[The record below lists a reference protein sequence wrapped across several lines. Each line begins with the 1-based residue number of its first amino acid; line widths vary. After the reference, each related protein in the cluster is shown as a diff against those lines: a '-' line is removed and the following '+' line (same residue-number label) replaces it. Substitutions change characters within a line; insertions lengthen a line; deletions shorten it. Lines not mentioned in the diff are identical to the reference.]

1 MPGLALSPEIEFAD
15 IEDNSEVIET
25 SQTYKIDFEN
35 GRITNEIITGLEAI
49 KQFVYLSL
57 HTERYAYSVYS
68 HDIGNEL
75 QEVLADNETTDAY
88 KKMEIPRLIEEALIY
103 DDRISAVT
111 DFEIEKQGESFRASF
126 TVETD
131 EGTLEIE
138 EVLGEDV

>member
-1 MPGLALSPEIEFAD
+1 MALSPEIEFED
-15 IEDNSEVIET
+15 IEDDSEIIEA

-75 QEVLADNETTDAY
+75 QEVLADKETTEAY
-88 KKMEIPRLIEEALIY
+88 KKMEIPRLIEEVLIY

-111 DFEIEKQGESFRASF
+111 DFEIDKQGESFHVSF

>member
-1 MPGLALSPEIEFAD
+1 MALSPEIEFDD

-57 HTERYAYSVYS
+57 HTERYTYSVYS

-75 QEVLADNETTDAY
+75 QDVLADNETTDAY

-111 DFEIEKQGESFRASF
+111 DFEIEKQGELFRVSF

-138 EVLGEDV
+138 EALGEDV

>member
-1 MPGLALSPEIEFAD
+1 MPLSPEIEFDD
-15 IEDNSEVIET
+15 IEDDSEVIET

-35 GRITNEIITGLEAI
+35 GRITNERITGLEAI

-57 HTERYAYSVYS
+57 HTERYAYSVFS

-75 QEVLADNETTDAY
+75 QDILADNELTDAY

-103 DDRISAVT
+103 DDRVSSVS
-111 DFEIEKQGESFRASF
+111 DFEIEKQGDSFHISF

-131 EGTLEIE
+131 FSN
-138 EVLGEDV
+138 

>member
-1 MPGLALSPEIEFAD
+1 MPGLALSPEIEFDD

-35 GRITNEIITGLEAI
+35 GRITNEIITGLDAI

-75 QEVLADNETTDAY
+75 QEVLADKETTDAY
-88 KKMEIPRLIEEALIY
+88 KKMEIPRLIEEAMIY

-111 DFEIEKQGESFRASF
+111 DFEIDKQGESFHVSF

-131 EGTLEIE
+131 EGTLEIQ

>member
-1 MPGLALSPEIEFAD
+1 MALSPEIEFDD
-15 IEDNSEVIET
+15 IEDDSEVIET

-35 GRITNEIITGLEAI
+35 GLITNEMITGLEAI
-49 KQFVYLSL
+49 RQFVYLSL
-57 HTERYAYSVYS
+57 HTERYAYSVFS

-75 QEVLADNETTDAY
+75 QDILADNETTDAY

-103 DDRISAVT
+103 DDRVSSVS
-111 DFEIEKQGESFRASF
+111 DFEIEKQGDSFHVSF

-131 EGTLEIE
+131 EGKLEIE

>member
-1 MPGLALSPEIEFAD
+1 MALSPEIEFDD
-15 IEDNSEVIET
+15 IEDDSEVIET

-35 GRITNEIITGLEAI
+35 GRITNEKITGLEAI
-49 KQFVYLSL
+49 RQFVYLSL
-57 HTERYAYSVYS
+57 HTERYAYSVFS

-75 QEVLADNETTDAY
+75 QDILADNETTDAY

-103 DDRISAVT
+103 DDRVSSVS
-111 DFEIEKQGESFRASF
+111 DFEIEKQGDSFHVSF

-131 EGTLEIE
+131 EGKLEIE

>member
-1 MPGLALSPEIEFAD
+1 MPLSPEIEFDD
-15 IEDNSEVIET
+15 IEDDSEVIET

-35 GRITNEIITGLEAI
+35 GSITNEMITGIEAI
-49 KQFVYLSL
+49 RQFVYLSL
-57 HTERYAYSVYS
+57 HTERYAYSVFS

-75 QEVLADNETTDAY
+75 RDILADNETTDAY

-103 DDRISAVT
+103 DDRVSSVS
-111 DFEIEKQGESFRASF
+111 DFEIEKQGDSFHVSF

-131 EGTLEIE
+131 EGKLEIE

>member
-1 MPGLALSPEIEFAD
+1 MALSPEIEFDD
-15 IEDNSEVIET
+15 IEDDSEVIET

-35 GRITNEIITGLEAI
+35 GRITNEMITGLEAI
-49 KQFVYLSL
+49 RQFVYLSL
-57 HTERYAYSVYS
+57 HTERYAYSVFS

-75 QEVLADNETTDAY
+75 QDILADSETTDAY

-103 DDRISAVT
+103 DDRVSSVS
-111 DFEIEKQGESFRASF
+111 DFEIEKQGDSFHVSF

-131 EGTLEIE
+131 EGKLEIE

>member
-1 MPGLALSPEIEFAD
+1 MALSPEIEFDD
-15 IEDNSEVIET
+15 IEDDSEVIET

-35 GRITNEIITGLEAI
+35 GRITNEMITGLEAI
-49 KQFVYLSL
+49 RQFVYLSL
-57 HTERYAYSVYS
+57 HTERYAYSVFS

-75 QEVLADNETTDAY
+75 QDILADNETTDAY

-103 DDRISAVT
+103 DDRVSSVA
-111 DFEIEKQGESFRASF
+111 DFEIEKQGDSFHVSF

-131 EGTLEIE
+131 EGKLEIE

>member
-1 MPGLALSPEIEFAD
+1 MALSPEIEFEE
-15 IEDNSEVIET
+15 IEGDSEVIET

-111 DFEIEKQGESFRASF
+111 DFEIDKQGESFHVSF
-126 TVETD
+126 IVETD
-131 EGTLEIE
+131 EGSLEIE

>member
-1 MPGLALSPEIEFAD
+1 MALSPEIEFED
-15 IEDNSEVIET
+15 IEDDSEVIET

-35 GRITNEIITGLEAI
+35 ARITNEIITGLEAI

-75 QEVLADNETTDAY
+75 QEVLADKETTDAY
-88 KKMEIPRLIEEALIY
+88 KKMEIPRLIEEVLIY

-111 DFEIEKQGESFRASF
+111 DFEIDKQGESFHVSF